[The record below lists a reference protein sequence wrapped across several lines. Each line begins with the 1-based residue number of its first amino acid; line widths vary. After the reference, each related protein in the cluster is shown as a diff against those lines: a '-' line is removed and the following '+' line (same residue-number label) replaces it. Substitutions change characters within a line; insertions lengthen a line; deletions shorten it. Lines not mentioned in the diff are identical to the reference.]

1 MKKIIV
7 LDTETCGGF
16 ASPLVYDFGYVI
28 ANEKGEI
35 IKSRSYVIKEVYDNK
50 ALFETAYYK
59 EKRPL
64 YEEKIAN
71 GLAKAVYWGYAL
83 KVYFNDINGHYIIIE

>member
-28 ANEKGEI
+28 ANENGDI

-64 YEEKIAN
+64 YEERLKS
-71 GLAKAVYWGYAL
+71 GYSK
-83 KVYFNDINGHYIIIE
+83 KVSFAWAMWQLERIM